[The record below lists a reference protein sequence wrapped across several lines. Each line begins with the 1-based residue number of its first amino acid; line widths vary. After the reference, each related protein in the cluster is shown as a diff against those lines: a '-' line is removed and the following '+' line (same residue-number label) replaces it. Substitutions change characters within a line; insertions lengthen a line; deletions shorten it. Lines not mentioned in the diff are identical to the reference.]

1 MVRYIG
7 GTLSSTY
14 LRSINWLWLTCTI
27 LESLYQFHLA
37 EGCKWSTSL
46 TTMWMGT
53 FFIDLPM
60 FASNHHVVH
69 WEGWRLGDKSWYLVW
84 RKSKV
89 FQFKFDLALPSASPF
104 QGTTMWTETFFYW
117 SPNVCIQSSL
127 WCIGKEEDWARSHDT
142 LFEGSQKYSN
152 SSLIWLSPVWHPFS
166 CRRRYILTSLEIG
179 LCDELQ
185 KCLESYLVMVPNLL
199 PLIISI
205 ISSNFYHLWVTHH
218 ML

>member
-1 MVRYIG
+1 MKSVGSCGSSSLLFMMKVKVRHFVGDSHKGYDRLIVVSPSNCCCGDFSAISYIYMYVCMPMVRYID

-14 LRSINWLWLTCTI
+14 LRSINWQWLTCTI

-37 EGCKWSTSL
+37 EGCKWSSSL

-53 FFIDLPM
+53 SYIDLPI
-60 FASNHHVVH
+60 FASNHHMVH

-89 FQFKFDLALPSASPF
+89 FQFKFDLALPSVTPF

-127 WCIGKEEDWARSHDT
+127 WCIGKEEDWATSHDT
-142 LFEGSQKYSN
+142 LSEGSQK
-152 SSLIWLSPVWHPFS
+152 
-166 CRRRYILTSLEIG
+166 
-179 LCDELQ
+179 
-185 KCLESYLVMVPNLL
+185 
-199 PLIISI
+199 
-205 ISSNFYHLWVTHH
+205 
-218 ML
+218 